1 MFQRGNA
8 LRGAAR
14 HRSVPRRSIRT

>member
-1 MFQRGNA
+1 MFQGGNA
-8 LRGAAR
+8 LRDAAR